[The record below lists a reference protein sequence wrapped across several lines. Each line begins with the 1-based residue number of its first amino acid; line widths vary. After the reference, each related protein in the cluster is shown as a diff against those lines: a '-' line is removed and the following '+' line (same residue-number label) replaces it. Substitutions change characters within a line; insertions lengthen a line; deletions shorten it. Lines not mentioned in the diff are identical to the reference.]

1 MNTVALK
8 AAPASRLARF
18 WQIVR
23 REASRAVALHVES
36 CGMMAELYRRSATK
50 PNLPGVPL
58 RTQIRSRSTAASGCD
73 TRR

>member
-8 AAPASRLARF
+8 AAPASRFARF

-36 CGMMAELYRRSATK
+36 CGMMAEVYRRS
-50 PNLPGVPL
+50 G
-58 RTQIRSRSTAASGCD
+58 R
-73 TRR
+73 